1 MKVILLQDVKGIG
14 PADTVKDISDGYARN
29 FLIPKGAAVIA
40 DKGTLKSLDAR
51 VKVKAETLEKERAE
65 LKKLASKLDGAQI
78 SINVD
83 AGTSGKIFGSV
94 THQDIAKKIHES
106 LGVEVDKKKI
116 VLDQPI
122 KETGSFDVPVKFA
135 SDISASLKVN
145 VAASP
150 K

>member
-1 MKVILLQDVKGIG
+1 MKIILLEDVKGIG

-40 DKGTLKSLDAR
+40 DKGTLKTLDVR
-51 VKVKAETLEKERAE
+51 MKVKAEGIEKERAE
-65 LKKLASKLDGAQI
+65 LKGIASELDGAQI

-83 AGTSGKIFGSV
+83 AGESGKIFGSV
-94 THQDIAKKIHES
+94 THQDIAKKVFET
-106 LGVEVDKKKI
+106 LGIEVDKKKI

-122 KETGSFDVPVKFA
+122 KETGAFDVPVKFA

-145 VAASP
+145 VTASP
-150 K
+150 R